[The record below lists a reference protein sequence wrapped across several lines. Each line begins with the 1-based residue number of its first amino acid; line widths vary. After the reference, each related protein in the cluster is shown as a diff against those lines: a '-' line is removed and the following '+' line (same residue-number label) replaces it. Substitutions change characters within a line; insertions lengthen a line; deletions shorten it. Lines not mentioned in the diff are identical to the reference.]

1 MDHTQCFLFQ
11 IVVLRCTIMKQAQDM
26 TNFTKKDIM
35 ALTRVYSTIQCNT
48 IKSEDAAT
56 QMISRTFQD
65 LKFEEKFPRIL
76 RTYQEAWERR
86 KTVKNKKDRLKKILQ
101 IPMHGLNVANLQST
115 LQMKIITAAM
125 GLSIHQRDL

>member
-1 MDHTQCFLFQ
+1 
-11 IVVLRCTIMKQAQDM
+11 MKQAQDM